1 MYQPMLFIHW
11 RQARLALLP
20 FVVASFGLP
29 LLSVGGLGGTL
40 DASWEA
46 YRALSATEIWLPLY
60 PVLAAAIGVTL
71 ALTSW
76 NWDHQLKHVYALS
89 LPVAR
94 WEYVLLKMG
103 AGVVLCLVPTA
114 ALWAGAHLAAASV
127 TLPTGLQ
134 AYPNALAVRFL
145 MAVLVSYSALFAA
158 AAGTVKTTVYV
169 VTGMMLLLFLGGTIP
184 DVLALLFPSLA
195 DLNLPEWIARML
207 VEAPGPF
214 GAFTGTWSL
223 IDV

>member
-20 FVVASFGLP
+20 LVVASFGLP
-29 LLSVGGLGGTL
+29 LLSVGGLGGSL
-40 DASWEA
+40 EASWEA
-46 YRALSATEIWLPLY
+46 YRALGASELWLPFY
-60 PVLAAAIGVTL
+60 PLLAGAIGVIM

-103 AGVVLCLVPTA
+103 AGMVLCLVPTA
-114 ALWAGAHLAAASV
+114 ALWLGAHLASSSV
-127 TLPTGLQ
+127 TLPEGLH
-134 AYPNALAVRFL
+134 AYPNALAARFL
-145 MAVLVSYSALFAA
+145 LATLVAYSLLFAA
-158 AAGTVKTTVYV
+158 ASGTVKTTLYV
-169 VTGMMLLLFLGGTIP
+169 VTGAILLFILAGTVP
-184 DVLALLFPSLA
+184 SLLTAIFPSLGTVDFA
-195 DLNLPEWIARML
+195 EALMRAL
-207 VEAPGPF
+207 VETPGPL
-214 GAFTGTWSL
+214 GVFTGNWSL

>member
-11 RQARLALLP
+11 KQARLVLLP

-40 DASWEA
+40 DGTWEA
-46 YRALSATEIWLPLY
+46 YRALSASQIWLPLY
-60 PVLAAAIGVTL
+60 PVLAAAIGVTV
-71 ALTSW
+71 ALTTW

-89 LPVAR
+89 LPLAR

-103 AGVVLCLVPTA
+103 AGVVLCLAPTL
-114 ALWAGAHLAAASV
+114 ALWIGAHLAASSIS
-127 TLPTGLQ
+127 LPEGLQ

-145 MAVLVSYSALFAA
+145 MAILVSYAALFAA
-158 AAGTVKTTVYV
+158 AAGTVKTTLYV
-169 VTGMMLLLFLGGTIP
+169 VTGFILLLFLSGTVPGLI
-184 DVLALLFPSLA
+184 ANFFPSLA
-195 DLNLPEWIARML
+195 NQDLGVWVFRML

-214 GAFTGTWSL
+214 GVFTGTWSL